1 MSNRITANAMTSPM
15 MALVPGARLWCACTV
30 VVRNQLPGSLRRC
43 RSTLGM
49 STPNVVVPDGTVTP
63 EVPTNGREDTSETEE
78 FSGKPYL
85 AASTR

>member
-15 MALVPGARLWCACTV
+15 IMLVPGARLRCACTE

-43 RSTLGM
+43 RSTHGM

-63 EVPTNGREDTSETEE
+63 EVPGSGREDTSETEE
-78 FSGKPYL
+78 FSRYPYL
-85 AASTR
+85 AASPR